1 MALFDKASGVVYTES
16 TSARVGSMVPT
27 WMSQARGKRDKK
39 STLRSR
45 GKGCSSL
52 RDMALRTCA
61 WNTELFAPETLQ
73 WASWHYASEIYQ
85 HLLNKQ
91 VPSFAINELD

>member
-1 MALFDKASGVVYTES
+1 MSFDKTSGVVYTES

-39 STLRSR
+39 STLTSR

-52 RDMALRTCA
+52 QSMALRSCV
-61 WNTELFAPETLQ
+61 WHTELFVPETLQ
-73 WASWHYASEIYQ
+73 WAGWHYANQIYQ
-85 HLLNKQ
+85 HL
-91 VPSFAINELD
+91 INT